1 MKLPSAR
8 RHSQTSR
15 HSSIITTTRHF
26 TIHTILSIN
35 VMRRV
40 YICCR
45 VMASLFRRGVMTHQK
60 IHAPF
65 LRFFPLFNI
74 DSHSIR

>member
-1 MKLPSAR
+1 
-8 RHSQTSR
+8 
-15 HSSIITTTRHF
+15 
-26 TIHTILSIN
+26 
-35 VMRRV
+35 MRRV

-65 LRFFPLFNI
+65 LRFFHCLTLIHTLSDENLFLTHGF
-74 DSHSIR
+74 D